1 MVATDAGESAGLVKG
16 MSTTTSQAR
25 GHSSAYAEDILS
37 QQRLRTRL
45 GREDKDG
52 WVIYDGYGRSEWQ
65 TRENWNKLED
75 GVDEEEEVEGV
86 YRSCTHKV
94 KMKA

>member
-37 QQRLRTRL
+37 QQRLRTKL

-52 WVIYDGYGRSEWQ
+52 
-65 TRENWNKLED
+65 
-75 GVDEEEEVEGV
+75 
-86 YRSCTHKV
+86 
-94 KMKA
+94 